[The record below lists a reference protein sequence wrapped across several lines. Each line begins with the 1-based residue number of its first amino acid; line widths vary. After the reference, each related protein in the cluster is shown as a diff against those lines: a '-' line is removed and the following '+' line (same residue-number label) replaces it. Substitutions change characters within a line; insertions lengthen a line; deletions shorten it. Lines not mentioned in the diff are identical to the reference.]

1 MSQRSAKMES
11 LIQQSVATALVNLL
25 ERDAAGVTVT
35 RVDAP
40 ADMRNATVWIGLL
53 GEPAAT
59 DKLWLRIE
67 GAQRILQADL
77 STKLTTKFVPK
88 LHMKRDTGGEYA
100 AKIDKLLRGL

>member
-25 ERDAAGVTVT
+25 ERDAAAVTVT

-53 GEPAAT
+53 GAPAVA
-59 DKLWLRIE
+59 DKLWTRIE

-88 LHMKRDTGGEYA
+88 LHLRRDTGGEYA
-100 AKIDKLLRGL
+100 AQIDKLLRGL